1 MESKEGRQVMVLEG
15 NLAAAYGVLLS
26 KPDVISCFPI
36 TPQSSLGEALSRFV
50 ADGLLDAEMI
60 EPEGENSAL
69 SLLIGASVAGG
80 RTFTS
85 TSSQGLS
92 FMYDAYLFT
101 AGSRL
106 PIVMAIAMR
115 EQVAPHGVIAGQ
127 QDAILVK
134 DGGWIQFY
142 AESCQE
148 ILDSIIMAYR
158 LAEDPEILLP
168 VNICYEGFYL
178 SYQSQRV
185 EILRQDEVDRFLAPV
200 AKSERP
206 RLCLENPMVFS
217 SYTIP
222 GELYTEY
229 RYKHCAALQ
238 RAREKCDEIDR
249 EFESISGYGYGGQI
263 EEYKTEDAEVV
274 IVTMGSGTGTA
285 KGVIDTKRDEGLKVG
300 LIKIRMFRPFP
311 EERLLQVLNRKKAIG
326 VIDRNVFY
334 AGFCGHVF
342 FEMKSLLSE
351 LEQPIPVLLN
361 FVAGLGGSDI
371 TPQSVERVID
381 TTYSALDGKTVKP
394 VTWLSL
400 E

>member
-1 MESKEGRQVMVLEG
+1 METKEGSQVRVLEG
-15 NLAAAYGVLLS
+15 NMAAAHAVLLS

-36 TPQSSLGEALSRFV
+36 TPQTSLGEALSRFV
-50 ADGLLDAEMI
+50 ADGLSDAEI
-60 EPEGENSAL
+60 VEPEGENSAL
-69 SLLIGASVAGG
+69 STLIGASMAGG

-101 AGSRL
+101 SGNRL

-115 EQVAPHGVIAGQ
+115 EQPAPHGVVAGQ

-168 VNICYEGFYL
+168 VNICYEGFFL

-185 EILRQDEVDRFLAPV
+185 EIPAQEDVDRFLAPV
-200 AKSERP
+200 QETERLK
-206 RLCLENPMVFS
+206 LCLENPMAFS
-217 SYTIP
+217 TYTFP

-229 RYKHCAALQ
+229 RFKHCAALH
-238 RAREKCDEIDR
+238 RAKQKYEQIEE
-249 EFESISGYGYGGQI
+249 EFSNIFGRSYGGQI
-263 EEYKTEDAEVV
+263 EEYRSDDADVV
-274 IVTMGSGTGTA
+274 IVTMGSCTGTA
-285 KGVIDTKRDEGLKVG
+285 KAVVDRKRDTGLKVG

-311 EERLLQVLNRKKAIG
+311 VERLKKALNGKKAIG
-326 VIDRNVFY
+326 VIDRNVLY
-334 AGFCGHVF
+334 SGFCGHVF
-342 FEMKSLLSE
+342 FELKTVLKD
-351 LEQPIPVLLN
+351 LEPPIPVSVN
-361 FVAGLGGSDI
+361 FIAGLGGTDI
-371 TPQSVERVID
+371 VPKMVERVIE
-381 TTYSALDGKTVKP
+381 TAYSAAEGKAVKP